1 MISTDSTTQTIQAT
15 PDRNILEFST
25 PLCELPNPSST
36 EIETLEDSAI
46 VSLEPLDPNLAIEIG
61 GQPSVIILST
71 AVVILAVAELIKVLV
86 PVMQHK
92 RK

>member
-1 MISTDSTTQTIQAT
+1 MILTESTTQTIQAT
-15 PDRNILEFST
+15 PARNIIEFST

-36 EIETLEDSAI
+36 AIETLEDSAI
-46 VSLEPLDPNLAIEIG
+46 ISLEPLDPNQAIEIG